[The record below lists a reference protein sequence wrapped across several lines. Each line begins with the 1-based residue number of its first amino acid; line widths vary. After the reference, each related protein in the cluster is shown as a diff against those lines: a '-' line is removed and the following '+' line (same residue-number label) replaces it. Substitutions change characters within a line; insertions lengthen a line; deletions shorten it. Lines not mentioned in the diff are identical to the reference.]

1 MGSSKGCKLHP
12 ANLSFKPVIR
22 AGDFISDVQSC
33 VPPSQGWALIQ
44 GALCTG
50 GQNAEP
56 RVEVTQGTAV
66 PMHPD

>member
-1 MGSSKGCKLHP
+1 MGSSTGCKLHP
-12 ANLSFKPVIR
+12 ANPSFKPVIR
-22 AGDFISDVQSC
+22 AADFIPDL
-33 VPPSQGWALIQ
+33 SQGWALIQ

-50 GQNAEP
+50 VQNAEP